1 MNSWHLSFSNR
12 LNYGPSENIVIPLA
26 VSLNG
31 SNRILMR
38 AKLDSGS
45 TFCIFQRLYA
55 DLLGLETERGV
66 AERIGTATGAFTA
79 YGHEITLTVMEL
91 EWRATVY
98 FAEPEDFPVSV
109 VGRVGFLDRLKVG
122 LVIMNSR
129 FISAL
134 TMRDEPGN

>member
-1 MNSWHLSFSNR
+1 M
-12 LNYGPSENIVIPLA
+12 
-26 VSLNG
+26 
-31 SNRILMR
+31 
-38 AKLDSGS
+38 
-45 TFCIFQRLYA
+45 
-55 DLLGLETERGV
+55 

>member
-1 MNSWHLSFSNR
+1 
-12 LNYGPSENIVIPLA
+12 
-26 VSLNG
+26 
-31 SNRILMR
+31 MR

-122 LVIMNSR
+122 LVDYEQLLYL
-129 FISAL
+129 SAYD
-134 TMRDEPGN
+134 TG